1 VDEATRR
8 ARREEW
14 QEQRRAQIRRRRAI
28 GVAALVGVILLLV
41 LAISSL
47 AGGGGGGEE
56 ERAAAERKPP
66 ELPRGGRSIFPEFRV
81 VGFAGAPQAEELGE
95 LGIGSPDS
103 AARRLER
110 QARPYGQGRGRP
122 PILPAFELIAVIA
135 NATPGDDG
143 KYRSRQKKGVI
154 RRYLEAAR
162 RAKAILILDVQP
174 GHAKFLDEV
183 RELDEFL
190 AEPDVSLALDPE
202 WHMPEGQVPGQ
213 EIGSVTAHE
222 VNEVSKH
229 LSGIV
234 QRNRLP
240 EKLLLVHQFTS
251 DMIENRKQL
260 REYPGVALTLNV
272 DGFGTPQLKR
282 KKYHEL
288 VRGDDPGYQGFK
300 LFYRE
305 DTGLMSP
312 TQVLRLRPQPSFVVY
327 E

>member
-14 QEQRRAQIRRRRAI
+14 RRQRQAQIRRRRAVALA
-28 GVAALVGVILLLV
+28 GAAALLVLLI

-47 AGGGGGGEE
+47 ARGGGGEE
-56 ERAAAERKPP
+56 ERASAEPNPP

-103 AARRLER
+103 AAKRLER
-110 QARPYGQGRGRP
+110 QATPYGGRGRP
-122 PILPAFELIAVIA
+122 PVLPAFELIAVIA
-135 NATPGDDG
+135 NGTPGDDG
-143 KYRSRQKKGVI
+143 KYRTRQKRQVVQ
-154 RRYLEAAR
+154 RYLAAAR

-174 GHAKFLDEV
+174 GHGNFLDEV
-183 RELDEFL
+183 RQLDEFL
-190 AEPDVSLALDPE
+190 VQPDVSLALDPE
-202 WHMPEGQVPGQ
+202 WHMSEGQVPGQ
-213 EIGSVTAHE
+213 SIGSVTADE

-229 LSGIV
+229 VSGIV
-234 QRNRLP
+234 QQRRLP
-240 EKLLLVHQFTS
+240 EKLLIIHQFTS
-251 DMIENRKQL
+251 DMIDGRERL
-260 REYPGVALTLNV
+260 RSYPGLALTLNV

-282 KKYHEL
+282 KKYNEFTR
-288 VRGDDPGYQGFK
+288 RGDPGYHGFK

-305 DTGLMSP
+305 DTSMMSP
-312 TQVLRLRPQPSFVVY
+312 ESVLRLRPQPAFVVY

>member
-1 VDEATRR
+1 MDEPARR
-8 ARREEW
+8 ARREAW
-14 QEQRRAQIRRRRAI
+14 RQERRAQIRRRRAI
-28 GVAALVGVILLLV
+28 ALAVLAALLLL
-41 LAISSL
+41 LIFAIGSL
-47 AGGGGGGEE
+47 AGGGGGREE
-56 ERAAAERKPP
+56 AAAKQKPPP

-122 PILPAFELIAVIA
+122 PVLPAFELIATIA
-135 NATPGDDG
+135 NASPGDDG
-143 KYRSRQKKGVI
+143 KYRTRQKTSVI
-154 RRYLEAAR
+154 RHYLAAAR

-174 GHAKFLDEV
+174 GHADFLNEV
-183 RELDEFL
+183 KALDEFL

-222 VNEVSKH
+222 VNEVAKH
-229 LSGIV
+229 LSSIS
-234 QRNRLP
+234 QSRRLP
-240 EKLLLVHQFTS
+240 EKMLIVHQFTA
-251 DMIENRKQL
+251 DMISDRKQL
-260 REYPGVALTLNV
+260 RTYPGVALTLNV
-272 DGFGTPQLKR
+272 DGFGTPLLKR
-282 KKYHEL
+282 QKYRAL
-288 VRGDDPGYQGFK
+288 VRGDDPGEHGFK

-305 DTGLMSP
+305 DTNMMTPS
-312 TQVLRLRPQPSFVVY
+312 QVLRLRPQPRFVVY

>member
-1 VDEATRR
+1 MDEATRR

-14 QEQRRAQIRRRRAI
+14 RRQQRARVRRRRAVALAAAA
-28 GVAALVGVILLLV
+28 GVLLLV
-41 LAISSL
+41 LAIASL
-47 AGGGGGGEE
+47 AGGGGGEGQ
-56 ERAAAERKPP
+56 RAGADRPPPP

-103 AARRLER
+103 AAKRLER
-110 QARPYGQGRGRP
+110 QAQPYARARGRP
-122 PILPAFELIAVIA
+122 PVLPAFELIAVIA
-135 NATPGDDG
+135 DGTPGDDG
-143 KYRSRQKKGVI
+143 KYRTRQKPEVI
-154 RRYLEAAR
+154 RRYLAAAR
-162 RAKAILILDVQP
+162 RAKAILVLDVQP
-174 GHAKFLDEV
+174 GRADFLDEV

-202 WHMPEGQVPGQ
+202 WHMAEGQVPGQ
-213 EIGSVTAHE
+213 TIGSVTADQ

-229 LSGIV
+229 VSEIV
-234 QRNRLP
+234 GRRRLP

-251 DMIENRKQL
+251 DMIEDRGRL
-260 REYPGVALTLNV
+260 RSYPGAALTLNV

-288 VRGDDPGYQGFK
+288 VRRGDPGYHGFK

-305 DTGLMSP
+305 DTNLMSP
-312 TQVLRLRPQPSFVVY
+312 EQVLRLRPQPSFVVY

>member
-1 VDEATRR
+1 VDEPARR
-8 ARREEW
+8 ARREAW
-14 QEQRRAQIRRRRAI
+14 RQERRAQIRRRRAI
-28 GVAALVGVILLLV
+28 ALAVLAALLLL
-41 LAISSL
+41 LIFAIGSL
-47 AGGGGGGEE
+47 AGGGGGREE
-56 ERAAAERKPP
+56 AAAKQKPPP

-122 PILPAFELIAVIA
+122 PVLPAFELIATIA
-135 NATPGDDG
+135 NASPGDDG
-143 KYRSRQKKGVI
+143 KYRTRQKTSVI
-154 RRYLEAAR
+154 RRYLAAAR

-174 GHAKFLDEV
+174 GHADFLSEV
-183 RELDEFL
+183 KALDEFL

-222 VNEVSKH
+222 VNEVAKH
-229 LSGIV
+229 LSSIS
-234 QRNRLP
+234 QSRRLP
-240 EKLLLVHQFTS
+240 EKMLIVHQFTA
-251 DMIENRKQL
+251 DMISDRKQL
-260 REYPGVALTLNV
+260 RTYPGVALTLNV
-272 DGFGTPQLKR
+272 DGFGTPLLKR
-282 KKYHEL
+282 QKYRAL
-288 VRGDDPGYQGFK
+288 VRGDDPGEHGFK

-305 DTGLMSP
+305 DTNMMTPS
-312 TQVLRLRPQPSFVVY
+312 QVLRLRPQPRFVVY